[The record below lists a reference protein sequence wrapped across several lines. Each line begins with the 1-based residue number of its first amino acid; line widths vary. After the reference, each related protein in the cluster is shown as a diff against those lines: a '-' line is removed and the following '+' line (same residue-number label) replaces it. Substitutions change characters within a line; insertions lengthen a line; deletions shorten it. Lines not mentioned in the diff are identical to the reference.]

1 MSNQVLSSSTG
12 SSITINMT
20 SPIHRII
27 ADTSLSSPLD
37 YISSSEQININRNLS
52 LDKSN
57 SEPSTV
63 LHERLSNSSSA
74 TSYSSK
80 SSNNDSLRFFS
91 PYSSVVIEENDD
103 EDNVRMVQ
111 DSLSLFDDNSIV
123 SILMSKCKICLEE
136 LSIESLSCCSS
147 SICSKYL
154 CLHLSIEFNRK
165 ETLSL
170 LFTNDHDRNISE
182 RHKYVDV
189 DINVIYI
196 CRNGD
201 YPHMTYSKYQYD
213 FCYNCKCKYNL
224 YSDKPILRH
233 IVHELIAATATLTI
247 SVAVVG
253 EFALLFFSITIDT
266 LTYDT
271 YHLIKHIHSR

>member
-103 EDNVRMVQ
+103 KDNVR
-111 DSLSLFDDNSIV
+111 SNDDTN
-123 SILMSKCKICLEE
+123 
-136 LSIESLSCCSS
+136 
-147 SICSKYL
+147 
-154 CLHLSIEFNRK
+154 NR
-165 ETLSL
+165 
-170 LFTNDHDRNISE
+170 HD
-182 RHKYVDV
+182 
-189 DINVIYI
+189 
-196 CRNGD
+196 
-201 YPHMTYSKYQYD
+201 
-213 FCYNCKCKYNL
+213 
-224 YSDKPILRH
+224 
-233 IVHELIAATATLTI
+233 
-247 SVAVVG
+247 
-253 EFALLFFSITIDT
+253 
-266 LTYDT
+266 
-271 YHLIKHIHSR
+271 